1 MSDEKIENS
10 NSNLDET
17 KESKIVEKAEIKGPT
32 KANSTPMN
40 TPKSPAMKTSSM
52 FSGLISLI
60 SVITFL
66 GLGAFSYFAYI
77 QLQQVTDRISYLEQ
91 QEKNS
96 LSQASSIMT
105 DLKQNFQN
113 LQSQL
118 KQEAAEQSSTS
129 SLKIE
134 SIAKQLS
141 ITQRQIES
149 VNGRHQSDWLL
160 AEADYLVR
168 IASNRLLLER
178 DVTTVLSLLLS
189 ADERILL
196 MDDPSLQPSRE
207 SLARDMAVLRAV
219 QKEDIA
225 GIASRISA
233 LVPQLNN
240 LMIMS
245 FQLPEE
251 IVEDDNQTL
260 VKADDWLAGLKNTFR
275 ELSVKWF
282 EVRDHGR
289 PVKPLMSGEQESVIR
304 TNVALLLQN
313 AQYATLRQ
321 HPDLYQQSLNQLKEW
336 LVEYFDMLDPAVSAF
351 ITEVDLLQAMSIRGD
366 LPESL
371 ESRLV
376 ISRQMEKR
384 LAKPSQAEA
393 KQSIQKQESPE
404 GEQQ

>member
-10 NSNLDET
+10 NLNLDEAAPD
-17 KESKIVEKAEIKGPT
+17 EPT
-32 KANSTPMN
+32 NSDSTPDN
-40 TPKSPAMKTSSM
+40 SPKTTPVKVTAVKTTSL
-52 FSGLISLI
+52 FSGLISLV
-60 SVITFL
+60 SVVTFL
-66 GLGAFSYFAYI
+66 GLGALGYLAYI
-77 QLQQVTDRISYLEQ
+77 ELQQVTGRISYLEQ

-96 LSQASSIMT
+96 QSQVLTITSE
-105 DLKQNFQN
+105 LNQN
-113 LQSQL
+113 LQGFQNQL
-118 KQEAAEQSSTS
+118 KQAVAEQNKAS

-141 ITQRQIES
+141 VTQRQIQS

-178 DVTTVLSLLLS
+178 DFTTALSLLLS

-207 SLARDMAVLRAV
+207 ALARDIAVLRAI

-225 GIASRISA
+225 GIANRISA
-233 LVPQLNN
+233 LMPQLKN
-240 LMIMS
+240 LTIMS

-251 IVEDDNQTL
+251 TAEDDSQAL
-260 VKADDWLAGLKNTFR
+260 VTEGDWLESLKNTFK

-289 PVKPLMSGEQESVIR
+289 PVKPLMSIEQESVIR
-304 TNVALLLQN
+304 TNIALLLQN

-321 HPDLYQQSLNQLKEW
+321 HADLYDQSLTQLKEW
-336 LVEYFDMLDPAVSAF
+336 LVEYFDLLAPAVSGF
-351 ITEVDLLQAMSIRGD
+351 ITEIDSLKSQSIRRD

-371 ESRLV
+371 ESRLL
-376 ISRQMEKR
+376 ISRQIEKR
-384 LAKPSQAEA
+384 LAAPSQDVI
-393 KQSIQKQESPE
+393 KESPSISKQKNPQ

>member
-10 NSNLDET
+10 NSNIDET
-17 KESKIVEKAEIKGPT
+17 KESKVVEKVE
-32 KANSTPMN
+32 SEE
-40 TPKSPAMKTSSM
+40 PAMSDSTAINSPKTTTVKTTSPL
-52 FSGLISLI
+52 SGFISLVSI
-60 SVITFL
+60 ITFL
-66 GLGAFSYFAYI
+66 GLGALGYFAYI

-96 LSQASSIMT
+96 QSQVSNITT
-105 DLKQNFQN
+105 DLNQKFQHIQNQ
-113 LQSQL
+113 LQQDIT
-118 KQEAAEQSSTS
+118 QQRTAS

-134 SIAKQLS
+134 NIAKQLS
-141 ITQRQIES
+141 VTQRQIQS
-149 VNGRHQSDWLL
+149 VNGRHQSDWFL

-178 DVTTVLSLLLS
+178 DFKTALSLLLS
-189 ADERILL
+189 ADERILS
-196 MDDPSLQPSRE
+196 MDDPSLQPARE
-207 SLARDMAVLRAV
+207 ALARDMAVLRAI

-233 LVPQLNN
+233 LMPQLNS
-240 LMIMS
+240 LKIMS

-251 IVEDDNQTL
+251 TAEDDNQVVVTE
-260 VKADDWLAGLKNTFR
+260 DDWLESLTKTFK

-282 EVRDHGR
+282 EVRNHGQ
-289 PVKPLMSGEQESVIR
+289 PVKPLMSLEEESVIR
-304 TNVALLLQN
+304 TNIALLLQN

-321 HPDLYQQSLNQLKEW
+321 HPDLYQQSLTQLKDW

-351 ITEVDLLQAMSIRGD
+351 ATEIDLLKAMSIRGD
-366 LPESL
+366 IPESL

-376 ISRQMEKR
+376 ISRQIEKR
-384 LAKPSQAEA
+384 LTESNQANP
-393 KQSIQKQESPE
+393 Q

>member
-10 NSNLDET
+10 NSNIDE
-17 KESKIVEKAEIKGPT
+17 KKQPKAV
-32 KANSTPMN
+32 
-40 TPKSPAMKTSSM
+40 KTT
-52 FSGLISLI
+52 SLFLGVVSLV
-60 SVITFL
+60 SVMTFL
-66 GLGAFSYFAYI
+66 GLGVLAYFSYI
-77 QLQQVTDRISYLEQ
+77 QLQQVTNKISYLEQ

-96 LSQASSIMT
+96 QSQVSNITADINQ
-105 DLKQNFQN
+105 KFQN
-113 LQSQL
+113 LQNQL
-118 KQEAAEQSSTS
+118 QQDVVEQSTTS

-141 ITQRQIES
+141 VTQRQIQS
-149 VNGRHQSDWLL
+149 VDGRHQSDWLL

-178 DVTTVLSLLLS
+178 DFTTALSLLLS

-196 MDDPSLQPSRE
+196 MDDPSLQPARE
-207 SLARDMAVLRAV
+207 ALTRDMAVLRAI

-225 GIASRISA
+225 GIASRVIA
-233 LVPQLNN
+233 LMPQLKN
-240 LMIMS
+240 LSIMS

-251 IVEDDNQTL
+251 TVEDDNQAE
-260 VKADDWLAGLKNTFR
+260 VKEGGWLDSLKNTFK

-289 PVKPLMSGEQESVIR
+289 PVKPLMNFEQESVIR
-304 TNVALLLQN
+304 TNIALLLQN

-321 HPDLYQQSLNQLKEW
+321 HPALYQQSLTQLKEW
-336 LVEYFDMLDPAVSAF
+336 LVEYFDILDPAVSSF
-351 ITEVDLLQAMSIRGD
+351 ITEVDLLKTMSIRGD

-384 LAKPSQAEA
+384 LAKPTNQVGPNRAIPEPESSQD
-393 KQSIQKQESPE
+393 
-404 GEQQ
+404 EQP